1 MLLTALLTVFVIGM
15 VTLAVLLLR
24 RFAAPAGDDSV
35 RAGIENAA
43 AREAGELWRRVFEFA
58 PDGYILLGLDGRL
71 VSMNRAAS
79 ELSGVARENGEGR
92 FIFELGILD
101 DEGLTQAARN
111 LGALQQGADPGPA
124 EYTFHRNDGTQRRVE
139 IIGHLLEESSRTLM
153 LTIVHDVTER
163 RRTENELRRNRVR
176 LEEAQRVAGLVTW
189 DFDLTSGTMW
199 VSDHPD
205 IDAGSGKGMTLALDD
220 AMKYV
225 HPDDRDRVAANMA
238 AGISGPPG
246 RETATEY
253 RQTDPLGRERIAR
266 TTSRTVVDEQGNVV
280 RMIGATLDITDIREA
295 EKEIRVLNTE
305 LEERVRQRTRELE
318 QAVGELEAFSYSVSH
333 DLRSPLRAMAGY
345 SQMVLEDPGNSI
357 VPESREY
364 LERIRVSSVRMAGMI
379 DDLLS
384 LSRLA
389 RATRRDE
396 RVNLS
401 ELAAVVVQELRQ
413 SDPGRQ
419 VEVRIQE
426 NILVDGDAG
435 MLRLVLQNLFGNA
448 WKFTRDVAAP
458 TIELGCDTSGTCF
471 VRDNGVGFDP
481 AQSAKLF
488 RPFERLHRTDEFEGT
503 GIGLATVERIIRH
516 HGGEVRADGAIGKGS
531 TFWFTLP
538 KASVEVSVEAPAR
551 SG

>member
-1 MLLTALLTVFVIGM
+1 MPLNVLLTALVIGL
-15 VTLAVLLLR
+15 VTLAALRLR
-24 RFAAPAGDDSV
+24 RVPGAATDAEARVEVEHTSV
-35 RAGIENAA
+35 
-43 AREAGELWRRVFEFA
+43 REAGELWRKVFEFA

-71 VSMNRAAS
+71 VSMNRAAC
-79 ELSGVARENGEGR
+79 ELSGVARENGEGQ

-101 DEGLTQAARN
+101 DEGLAQAARN
-111 LGALQQGADPGPA
+111 LGSLQQGADPGPA
-124 EYTFHRNDGTQRRVE
+124 EYTFHRGDGSQRRVE
-139 IIGHLLEESSRTLM
+139 IIGHLLEEAGRTLM
-153 LTIVHDVTER
+153 LTIIHDVTER
-163 RRTENELRRNRVR
+163 RRTEDELRRNRVR

-189 DFDLTSGTMW
+189 DFDLNAGTMW
-199 VSDHPD
+199 VSDSPAVD
-205 IDAGSGKGMTLALDD
+205 TGSGKGMTLGLAD
-220 AMKYV
+220 AMTYV
-225 HPDDRDRVAANMA
+225 HPDDRDRVAASIA

-246 RETATEY
+246 HETATEY

-266 TTSRTVVDEQGNVV
+266 TMSRTEVDEQGNVV

-318 QAVGELEAFSYSVSH
+318 QAIGELEAFSYSVSH

-345 SQMVLEDPGNSI
+345 SQMVLDDPGNSI

-364 LERIRVSSVRMAGMI
+364 LERIRVSSVRMAAMI

-384 LSRLA
+384 LSRLT

-401 ELAAVVVQELRQ
+401 ELAAVVAQELRQ
-413 SDPGRQ
+413 SDPRRQ

-426 NILVDGDAG
+426 DILVDGDAG

-458 TIELGCDTSGTCF
+458 AIELGCDASGTCF

-516 HGGEVRADGAIGKGS
+516 HGGEVRADGEIGRGS

-538 KASVEVSVEAPAR
+538 KAAAEEQALA
-551 SG
+551 G